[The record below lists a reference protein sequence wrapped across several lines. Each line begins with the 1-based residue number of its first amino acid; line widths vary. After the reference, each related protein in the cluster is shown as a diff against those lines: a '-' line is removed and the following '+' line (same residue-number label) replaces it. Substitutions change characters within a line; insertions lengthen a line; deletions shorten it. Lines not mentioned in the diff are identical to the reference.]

1 MIYNISWVYT
11 HRFYWKSYYITL
23 THLLVLFNWMKV
35 YPLRDENLKFFRN
48 MQKFNNMLLYI
59 YSINP
64 SLLFYCL
71 IENANEILI
80 CQKSLKNLKN
90 VSEKIDDWYIWI
102 VKNAAD
108 KFKKND
114 QKTANKKIQ

>member
-1 MIYNISWVYT
+1 
-11 HRFYWKSYYITL
+11 
-23 THLLVLFNWMKV
+23 
-35 YPLRDENLKFFRN
+35 